1 MPPPCKGREAM
12 NIVGLDIG
20 GTKCAV
26 ICVDLEGIPHEVKRF
41 PTTSVRDTLNEF
53 YGTIEEMNPGG
64 DPVFGV
70 SCGGPLDSE
79 EGVILSPPNL
89 PGWDRVAI
97 VKELTDRFGGEAY
110 LMNDANAGALA
121 EWKHG
126 AAIGCRNV
134 VFLTFGTGMGAGI
147 ILDNRL
153 YEGTSGYAGEV
164 GHVRLAAGG
173 PVGYGKA
180 GSFEGL
186 CSGGGIGRLA
196 QAKARE
202 LGGRVAFNPGSIE
215 DITARDVAQAAE
227 RGDPVATELLSTV
240 GWYLGLGLSFL
251 IDILNPQIIV
261 MGGIFGR
268 CDKFL
273 EPTMRQALQEESLPR
288 PLRDCR
294 IVPAALG
301 EDIGNYA
308 AVAVARYRKG
318 DFGHE

>member
-1 MPPPCKGREAM
+1 M
-12 NIVGLDIG
+12 NVIGLDIG

-26 ICVDLEGIPHEVKRF
+26 VRAAVDGIPREVRRF
-41 PTTSVRDTLNEF
+41 PTTNVRDTLEQF
-53 YGTIEEMNPGG
+53 YAAIEEMGVDAYPI
-64 DPVFGV
+64 FGI

-79 EGVILSPPNL
+79 AGVILSPPNL

-97 VKELTDRFGGEAY
+97 VNELTNRFGGEAY

-121 EWKHG
+121 EWEYG
-126 AAIGCRNV
+126 AAAGYRNV
-134 VFLTFGTGMGAGI
+134 LFLTFGTGMGAGI

-164 GHVRLAAGG
+164 GHVRLAADG

-202 LGGRVAFNPGSIE
+202 LGGRVAFNSGSIE

-227 RGDPVATELLSTV
+227 EGDPVAMDLLLTV
-240 GWYLGLGLSFL
+240 GRYLGLGLSL
-251 IDILNPQIIV
+251 LVDILNPQVIV
-261 MGGIFGR
+261 MGGIYGR
-268 CDKFL
+268 CQRFL
-273 EPTMRQALQEESLPR
+273 EPAMRRALGEESLPR

-301 EDIGNYA
+301 EEIGNYA

-318 DFGHE
+318 ALGHE

>member
-1 MPPPCKGREAM
+1 LPPPCKAREAM

-26 ICVDLEGIPHEVKRF
+26 IRVDLEGIPHEVKRF

-89 PGWDRVAI
+89 PGWDQVPI

-164 GHVRLAAGG
+164 GHVRLAASG